1 MIPPPQKMGPRSV
14 AGNSHGGGVIFE
26 FLDRPMPLKKAYHFA
41 AFRIFLSE
49 SMMFR
54 CSDVQVQFI
63 STAGRGQ
70 QVFFPFFSQPH
81 ERDHPWGRWFGDAM
95 PGLCGNP
102 QSPMGGVVDP
112 PSPPSGGWWGP
123 TPAFL
128 YSPGSDPPIPHF
140 RVAHFLVRIF
150 VVGDERSFACKLP

>member
-14 AGNSHGGGVIFE
+14 AGNSHGGVIFE

-112 PSPPSGGWWGP
+112 PTHLLVGGGVQHQPFCTALGP
-123 TPAFL
+123 T
-128 YSPGSDPPIPHF
+128 PPIPHF